1 MMPRIDTGPVT
12 LSPAGGGAMAP
23 GGDARQAAL
32 QGALAGLV
40 GQSLPAEVLSNF
52 TDGSSLVKIA
62 GLNVRL
68 MLPPGVA
75 VGSEVPLTV
84 IAASPRPTFQFG
96 SGGAGDLATL
106 LYSESGAAPGN
117 SATAAASYGALAS
130 QDAPLPGAP
139 RPPSGAAPD
148 ATAAIPNAAA
158 GAAASPAAD
167 TPAQAASAAGAA
179 TGPANPAA
187 ANATATATTPPA
199 AAAPAT
205 AYPPADT
212 PASPADSPAT
222 NAATTPAA
230 YPATNSAASPAGN
243 PAGNPATGQA
253 ATPALNPPA
262 NVAAYP
268 GAATAPPPAAINTLL
283 AAIAAGI
290 EAGADGAPAATA
302 GAATTLAATAAAP
315 GAAAAAAG
323 AAAPATAASDAQKPG
338 SLAATL
344 LGRAPLTPSNQLP
357 DLNAGTPGAA
367 LSSTARALTIMLSA
381 AQSLPGTPMVLTGKI
396 PLLADG
402 PPDAGQLAKVLQET
416 VSQSGLFYESH
427 VSDWIKG
434 ELSLPDLTREPQMQ
448 RMLEAATAAP
458 RPADAGPDLGA
469 AQMVNLQLH
478 TQEQARVQW
487 NGQAWPGQHM
497 QWDIRREQGQGGR
510 GSGAEQGEPEQIWR
524 SGVRFRFQMLG
535 EVSAAVTIVGDQVHI
550 QVLTDSDG
558 AAATLRSYAGEL
570 ESAMAAAGAPLSSLA
585 IAADT

>member
-12 LSPAGGGAMAP
+12 LSPASGGAMAP

-139 RPPSGAAPD
+139 WPPSGAAAD
-148 ATAAIPNAAA
+148 ATVAIPNAAA

-179 TGPANPAA
+179 TGPATPAA
-187 ANATATATTPPA
+187 ANATATAATPPA

-230 YPATNSAASPAGN
+230 YPATNSAASPASN

-262 NVAAYP
+262 NVAVYP
-268 GAATAPPPAAINTLL
+268 GAATATPPAAINTLL

-302 GAATTLAATAAAP
+302 GADTTPAATAAAP

-323 AAAPATAASDAQKPG
+323 AGAASPATAASDAQKPG
-338 SLAATL
+338 SLAASL

-381 AQSLPGTPMVLTGKI
+381 AQSLPGTPMV
-396 PLLADG
+396 
-402 PPDAGQLAKVLQET
+402 
-416 VSQSGLFYESH
+416 
-427 VSDWIKG
+427 
-434 ELSLPDLTREPQMQ
+434 
-448 RMLEAATAAP
+448 
-458 RPADAGPDLGA
+458 
-469 AQMVNLQLH
+469 
-478 TQEQARVQW
+478 
-487 NGQAWPGQHM
+487 
-497 QWDIRREQGQGGR
+497 
-510 GSGAEQGEPEQIWR
+510 
-524 SGVRFRFQMLG
+524 
-535 EVSAAVTIVGDQVHI
+535 
-550 QVLTDSDG
+550 
-558 AAATLRSYAGEL
+558 
-570 ESAMAAAGAPLSSLA
+570 
-585 IAADT
+585 

>member
-12 LSPAGGGAMAP
+12 LSPASGGAMAP

-106 LYSESGAAPGN
+106 LYSESAAAPGN

-158 GAAASPAAD
+158 GAAA
-167 TPAQAASAAGAA
+167 
-179 TGPANPAA
+179 GPANPAA

-230 YPATNSAASPAGN
+230 YPATNSAASPASN

-268 GAATAPPPAAINTLL
+268 GAATATPPAAINTLL

-302 GAATTLAATAAAP
+302 GADTTLAATAAAP

-497 QWDIRREQGQGGR
+497 QWDIRREQRQGGR
-510 GSGAEQGEPEQIWR
+510 GGDAEQGEPEQIWR

>member
-12 LSPAGGGAMAP
+12 LSPASGGAMAP

-96 SGGAGDLATL
+96 SGGGDLATL

-130 QDAPLPGAP
+130 QDAPLPGTP
-139 RPPSGAAPD
+139 RPPSGAAAD
-148 ATAAIPNAAA
+148 ATVAIPNAAA

-179 TGPANPAA
+179 TGPANSAA
-187 ANATATATTPPA
+187 ANATATAATTPA
-199 AAAPAT
+199 AAAPDT

-230 YPATNSAASPAGN
+230 YPATNSAASPASN

-268 GAATAPPPAAINTLL
+268 GAATATPPAAINTLL

-302 GAATTLAATAAAP
+302 GADTTLAATAAAP

-487 NGQAWPGQHM
+487 NGQAWPGQQM
-497 QWDIRREQGQGGR
+497 QWDIRRE
-510 GSGAEQGEPEQIWR
+510 
-524 SGVRFRFQMLG
+524 
-535 EVSAAVTIVGDQVHI
+535 
-550 QVLTDSDG
+550 
-558 AAATLRSYAGEL
+558 
-570 ESAMAAAGAPLSSLA
+570 
-585 IAADT
+585 

>member
-12 LSPAGGGAMAP
+12 LSPASGGAMAP

-158 GAAASPAAD
+158 GAA
-167 TPAQAASAAGAA
+167 

-268 GAATAPPPAAINTLL
+268 GAATATPPAAINTLL

-302 GAATTLAATAAAP
+302 GADTTLAATAAAP

-381 AQSLPGTPMVLTGKI
+381 AQSLPGTPMVL
-396 PLLADG
+396 
-402 PPDAGQLAKVLQET
+402 
-416 VSQSGLFYESH
+416 
-427 VSDWIKG
+427 
-434 ELSLPDLTREPQMQ
+434 
-448 RMLEAATAAP
+448 
-458 RPADAGPDLGA
+458 
-469 AQMVNLQLH
+469 
-478 TQEQARVQW
+478 
-487 NGQAWPGQHM
+487 
-497 QWDIRREQGQGGR
+497 
-510 GSGAEQGEPEQIWR
+510 
-524 SGVRFRFQMLG
+524 
-535 EVSAAVTIVGDQVHI
+535 
-550 QVLTDSDG
+550 
-558 AAATLRSYAGEL
+558 
-570 ESAMAAAGAPLSSLA
+570 
-585 IAADT
+585 

>member
-96 SGGAGDLATL
+96 SGGAGDLAAL

-130 QDAPLPGAP
+130 QDTPLPGTP
-139 RPPSGAAPD
+139 RPPSGAVPG
-148 ATAAIPNAAA
+148 AAETIPNAAA

-167 TPAQAASAAGAA
+167 APAQAGSAAGAA

-187 ANATATATTPPA
+187 SSATATAATTIA
-199 AAAPAT
+199 AAAPDT
-205 AYPPADT
+205 AYPPGDT

-230 YPATNSAASPAGN
+230 NPETNSAASPAST
-243 PAGNPATGQA
+243 PAGKPATSPA
-253 ATPALNPPA
+253 AYPAPHPPA

-268 GAATAPPPAAINTLL
+268 GAATATPPAAINTLL

-290 EAGADGAPAATA
+290 EAGADSAPT
-302 GAATTLAATAAAP
+302 ATAAEP
-315 GAAAAAAG
+315 GAAAAAAAG
-323 AAAPATAASDAQKPG
+323 AAAPATAASDAAPATAASDAQKPG

-367 LSSTARALTIMLSA
+367 LSSTARALTIM
-381 AQSLPGTPMVLTGKI
+381 
-396 PLLADG
+396 
-402 PPDAGQLAKVLQET
+402 
-416 VSQSGLFYESH
+416 
-427 VSDWIKG
+427 
-434 ELSLPDLTREPQMQ
+434 
-448 RMLEAATAAP
+448 
-458 RPADAGPDLGA
+458 
-469 AQMVNLQLH
+469 
-478 TQEQARVQW
+478 
-487 NGQAWPGQHM
+487 
-497 QWDIRREQGQGGR
+497 
-510 GSGAEQGEPEQIWR
+510 
-524 SGVRFRFQMLG
+524 
-535 EVSAAVTIVGDQVHI
+535 
-550 QVLTDSDG
+550 
-558 AAATLRSYAGEL
+558 
-570 ESAMAAAGAPLSSLA
+570 
-585 IAADT
+585 

>member
-148 ATAAIPNAAA
+148 ATAAIPNAA
-158 GAAASPAAD
+158 
-167 TPAQAASAAGAA
+167 

-268 GAATAPPPAAINTLL
+268 GAATATPPAAINTLL

-302 GAATTLAATAAAP
+302 GADTTLAATAAAP

-497 QWDIRREQGQGGR
+497 QWDIRREQRQGGR
-510 GSGAEQGEPEQIWR
+510 GGDAEQGEPEQIWR

>member
-12 LSPAGGGAMAP
+12 LSPASGGAMAP

-167 TPAQAASAAGAA
+167 TPAQAASATGAA

-205 AYPPADT
+205 AY
-212 PASPADSPAT
+212 
-222 NAATTPAA
+222 PAA

-262 NVAAYP
+262 NVAVYP
-268 GAATAPPPAAINTLL
+268 GAATATAPAAINTLL

-302 GAATTLAATAAAP
+302 GADTTLAATAAAP

-381 AQSLPGTPMVLTGKI
+381 AQSLPGTPMVL
-396 PLLADG
+396 
-402 PPDAGQLAKVLQET
+402 
-416 VSQSGLFYESH
+416 
-427 VSDWIKG
+427 
-434 ELSLPDLTREPQMQ
+434 
-448 RMLEAATAAP
+448 
-458 RPADAGPDLGA
+458 
-469 AQMVNLQLH
+469 
-478 TQEQARVQW
+478 
-487 NGQAWPGQHM
+487 
-497 QWDIRREQGQGGR
+497 
-510 GSGAEQGEPEQIWR
+510 
-524 SGVRFRFQMLG
+524 
-535 EVSAAVTIVGDQVHI
+535 
-550 QVLTDSDG
+550 
-558 AAATLRSYAGEL
+558 
-570 ESAMAAAGAPLSSLA
+570 
-585 IAADT
+585 

>member
-148 ATAAIPNAAA
+148 ATAAIPNAA
-158 GAAASPAAD
+158 
-167 TPAQAASAAGAA
+167 

-268 GAATAPPPAAINTLL
+268 GAATATPPAAINTLL

-302 GAATTLAATAAAP
+302 GADTTLAATAAAP

-381 AQSLPGTPMVLTGKI
+381 AQSLPGTPMVL
-396 PLLADG
+396 
-402 PPDAGQLAKVLQET
+402 
-416 VSQSGLFYESH
+416 
-427 VSDWIKG
+427 
-434 ELSLPDLTREPQMQ
+434 
-448 RMLEAATAAP
+448 
-458 RPADAGPDLGA
+458 
-469 AQMVNLQLH
+469 
-478 TQEQARVQW
+478 
-487 NGQAWPGQHM
+487 
-497 QWDIRREQGQGGR
+497 
-510 GSGAEQGEPEQIWR
+510 
-524 SGVRFRFQMLG
+524 
-535 EVSAAVTIVGDQVHI
+535 
-550 QVLTDSDG
+550 
-558 AAATLRSYAGEL
+558 
-570 ESAMAAAGAPLSSLA
+570 
-585 IAADT
+585 